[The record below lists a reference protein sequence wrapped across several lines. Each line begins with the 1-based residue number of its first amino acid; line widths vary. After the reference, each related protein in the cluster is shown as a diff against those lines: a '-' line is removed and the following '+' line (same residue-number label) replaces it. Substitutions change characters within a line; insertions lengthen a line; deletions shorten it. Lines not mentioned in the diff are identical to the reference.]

1 MEDRLVTD
9 PDVFDLRR
17 ENARKHLSFGF
28 GRHLCA
34 GAPLARLEARV
45 VFEELTRLRSDLRL
59 VPDLQLEYMPILA
72 FRGPK
77 QLWVETSGPE
87 PKR

>member
-1 MEDRLVTD
+1 M
-9 PDVFDLRR
+9 FDLRR
-17 ENARKHLSFGF
+17 ENASKHLSFGF

-45 VFEELTRLRSDLRL
+45 VFEELTRLRPGLRL
-59 VPDLQLEYMPILA
+59 VPDQQPEYMPILA

-77 QLWVETSGPE
+77 QLWVETSEPE
-87 PKR
+87 RRR